1 MNKRENAYHA
11 KKIKPHFTY
20 YVKCGII
27 ICRNFILE
35 EFPRKLNGKKRRKN
49 MSAQVRKVAKK
60 KEYYRGADRFSIGDN
75 VVSFAIGAIIMFSIF
90 VLFMMD
96 KSALQETMKNVT
108 LKKEEIP
115 IVQEKITV
123 QEEKKEE
130 TAEEIMIEDKEEPEA
145 VTFYTEENVDLLA
158 RLMYAEEGVL
168 LQRQSIEDAELAHKL
183 CGSVILHR
191 TEIGYSGSSGNSEA
205 MGRRTTA

>member
-108 LKKEEIP
+108 LKR
-115 IVQEKITV
+115 
-123 QEEKKEE
+123 KKF
-130 TAEEIMIEDKEEPEA
+130 P
-145 VTFYTEENVDLLA
+145 LLRR
-158 RLMYAEEGVL
+158 RLL
-168 LQRQSIEDAELAHKL
+168 FKRKRKKKLQRRL
-183 CGSVILHR
+183 
-191 TEIGYSGSSGNSEA
+191 
-205 MGRRTTA
+205 